1 MLNDC
6 LTDFCGFSV
15 WKKVGLTAFQCQ
27 QNKLLVFEHQTRT
40 DKWSVVVQPDKCF
53 SMLLV
58 FTPFCKITVL
68 QTLHFELLVPFF
80 CEIRPHFVS
89 SKLWLCIESDSSLL
103 TSLTFAVLLSQDF
116 DRIVLQVV
124 LHDLVKL
131 WIVIVVHSIVIW
143 DSIKKK
149 VWVYLLGWQKMQ
161 WLIVLV
167 VPKHK
172 GYV

>member
-1 MLNDC
+1 MFNDC
-6 LTDFCGFSV
+6 LIDFCGFSV
-15 WKKVGLTAFQCQ
+15 WQKVGLTAFQSQ

-80 CEIRPHFVS
+80 FFGEIKPLFVS

-103 TSLTFAVLLSQDF
+103 TPLSFAVLLSQEC

-131 WIVIVVHSIVIW
+131 WIVIVVHNIAIW
-143 DSIKKK
+143 DSVLKK
-149 VWVYLLGWQKMQ
+149 V
-161 WLIVLV
+161 
-167 VPKHK
+167 
-172 GYV
+172 

>member
-6 LTDFCGFSV
+6 LIDFRGFSV
-15 WKKVGLTAFQCQ
+15 WKKVGLIAFQCQ
-27 QNKLLVFEHQTRT
+27 QNKLLVFEHQTQT

-80 CEIRPHFVS
+80 CEIKPHFVS

-103 TSLTFAVLLSQDF
+103 TPLSFAVLLSQEWQDCF
-116 DRIVLQVV
+116 ASSAAWFSKIVNCDCSAQYCDLR
-124 LHDLVKL
+124 LHF
-131 WIVIVVHSIVIW
+131 
-143 DSIKKK
+143 KK
-149 VWVYLLGWQKMQ
+149 VIGILACLAKNAVIDCFGCT
-161 WLIVLV
+161 
-167 VPKHK
+167 K